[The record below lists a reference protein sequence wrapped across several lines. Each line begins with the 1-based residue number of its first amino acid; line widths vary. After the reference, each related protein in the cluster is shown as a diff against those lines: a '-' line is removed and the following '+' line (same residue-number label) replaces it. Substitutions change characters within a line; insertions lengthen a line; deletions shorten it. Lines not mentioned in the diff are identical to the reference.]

1 MKRRGVVRTVDAKRA
16 LRALQGV
23 ESLELLVPDMN
34 GIPRGKRVP
43 REEFRKVIER
53 GINLPGATVLLDT
66 QGCTIEIVPN
76 GTLDGD
82 PDMLCRLVPGSLV

>member
-1 MKRRGVVRTVDAKRA
+1 MPAIEVDNAQSA
-16 LRALQGV
+16 
-23 ESLELLVPDMN
+23 VP
-34 GIPRGKRVP
+34 
-43 REEFRKVIER
+43 
-53 GINLPGATVLLDT
+53 